1 VRIIMLRS
9 KHSLRFMV
17 KILSL
22 LLVIVFV
29 PMASSDIDS
38 AKISSGIDDLTLLA
52 ESGDATSQYQLG
64 RLYDEGNG
72 IDENNDKAVEW
83 YRKSAEQGYA
93 KAQANLSEIY
103 LFEESVDANYE
114 KGLYW
119 AQKAAEQGDALGQ
132 VNLGLIYSDGLG
144 VSQDYG
150 IAVDWYRK
158 AADQGNALGQNM
170 LGRSYYYGE
179 GVPEDDEKALY
190 WARQAAEQGDALG
203 QNNLGVMY
211 DKGRGIAEDKS
222 KAFEWFTKAAAKGHS
237 DGQVNLGKA
246 YFEGAGVPEDN
257 KQALYWFKKAAR
269 QDDAEAQYYIGLIF
283 DEGYGVTEDNTEAV
297 QWYRKAADQG
307 YGDALNNLGLMY
319 DQGDGVV
326 KDAKLAEQ
334 LFLEGAQAGSEVAVS
349 NLGLSVVARASDKL
363 EAASSEALDLGRYHA
378 LVIGNSRYEHLDDL
392 PTASKDASDVA
403 KLLEE
408 NYDFEVELLIDA
420 TRKDILTALN
430 HYRGKLNETDNF
442 LLYYAGHGY
451 MDEIKEGYWQP
462 VDSNIDDETE
472 WIPNKR
478 INTMLKKFQAN
489 NVLLMADSCYAGA
502 QFRGVAV
509 VGQQPSGVV
518 NPGQSADSLIQRLSK
533 SKTRV
538 AITSG
543 GLEPVADRIGFSEN
557 SAFASSFM
565 AALTINKTSISSG
578 DVFMRIREHVVA
590 ITSEHGLEQTPEFGK
605 LLASGHKGGDFI
617 FMRVD
622 P

>member
-1 VRIIMLRS
+1 MNQAKQALKLIVTVLCLLTVIS
-9 KHSLRFMV
+9 P
-17 KILSL
+17 LS
-22 LLVIVFV
+22 
-29 PMASSDIDS
+29 MAFPDISTEKVSSDID
-38 AKISSGIDDLTLLA
+38 DLILSA
-52 ESGDATSQYQLG
+52 ESGDAASQYQLG
-64 RLYDEGNG
+64 LLYDEGDG
-72 IDENNDKAVEW
+72 IEEDHEKALNW
-83 YRKSAEQGYA
+83 YSKSAEQGYA

-103 LFEESVDANYE
+103 LLDEGVDQNYE

-132 VNLGLIYSDGLG
+132 VNLGIIYSDGLG
-144 VSQDYG
+144 VPQDYD
-150 IAVDWYRK
+150 IAVAWYRK
-158 AADQGNALGQNM
+158 AADQGDALGQNM

-179 GVPEDDEKALY
+179 GVPEDDEQALY
-190 WARQAAEQGDALG
+190 WARQAAEQDDALG

-211 DKGRGIAEDKS
+211 DKGHAIAEDKS
-222 KAFEWFTKAAAKGHS
+222 KAFEWFTKAAAQGHGP
-237 DGQVNLGKA
+237 GQVNLGKA
-246 YFEGAGVPEDN
+246 YLQGAGVPEDN

-283 DEGYGVTEDNTEAV
+283 DEGYGVTEDNAEAV
-297 QWYRKAADQG
+297 KWYRKAADQR
-307 YGDALNNLGLMY
+307 YGEALNNLGMMY
-319 DQGDGVV
+319 DQGHGVV

-334 LFLEGAQAGSEVAVS
+334 LFLEGVQAGSDYAAS
-349 NLGLSVVARASDKL
+349 NLGLLVAARASNKV

-378 LVIGNSRYEHLDDL
+378 LIIGNSRYQHLDDL

-430 HYRGKLNETDNF
+430 NYRGKLNETDNF

-502 QFRGVAV
+502 QFRGITV
-509 VGQQPSGVV
+509 VGQQPNGVV
-518 NPGQSADSLIQRLSK
+518 NSGQSADSLIQRLSK

-565 AALTINKTSISSG
+565 DALTVNKTSISSG
-578 DVFMRIREHVVA
+578 DVFLRVREHVVA
-590 ITSEHGLEQTPEFGK
+590 ITAEHGLEQTPEFGK